1 MERSFARRLRR
12 CAMVACAA
20 LMLGR
25 PGTASAGIG
34 DWWDIFSGI
43 KEIEIERLNK
53 RADISLAW
61 HHSKRLREVS
71 SSVGLAIRQLK
82 PPQIEEL
89 LANLD
94 DPDQTIDDLRLPSK
108 NRDGR
113 HLTRR
118 ETRELLGLP
127 AEGLEREGIAVLRQD
142 ERILVYHDIERRGL
156 VRYGQDSDA
165 AERLLATL
173 HRDIRLNPPV
183 AKQQTPISYQ
193 LHKNMPLLIK
203 DGRMLEHD
211 GFEHTVCQTMIDRL
225 PKTPTIGVCSLPQPR
240 MARREDR
247 IGDCPDD
254 QVGGVFETVL
264 LINGEESQR
273 LGRWDDCVPKPP
285 EGESESVT
293 RIERPSCG
301 PLRLDL
307 QVELYKRHGR
317 SRVGVPK
324 GTYERRR
331 KEWTHTET
339 FPAQW
344 QLPPLVLT
352 WNDPWQ
358 VSDGCYVPYR
368 TTREESR
375 TVTVGSCTQKRR
387 RTRTSHWQAYLDSAG
402 QERRRPD
409 RPSVTHSP
417 WRDVGGLDCPF
428 ITWTTSENQSRNF
441 KVNGCRQYQ
450 NRTVTTHWRQKVG
463 AGGVRTGGKVI
474 VKKDISPWRND
485 GRPICGPTLS
495 TTESVETRTVAA
507 GLCKQ
512 RQQRKVVRRWMT
524 YPVDKRL
531 QGLSGSRI
539 PAIQR
544 PVTYHPWRD
553 VGERF
558 DCPKPVASTTVSTQT
573 RRSCHQTVQE
583 SRHTSAQYTL
593 FVFKRQVTHNWLTYP
608 DGRRE
613 AGRPPTRYGPWVRER
628 QTYSCRPGS
637 GGGGRNSGDS
647 AGTTYDTDGD
657 GRTDSTQPGPAGHFG
672 SSTSGLGSATGWS
685 DPGGDRGGGSGTWG
699 SGGQGGGGGYSSSG
713 GISGGVASGDSFDD
727 GGGHS
732 GGSGGGRG
740 GGGYGGASGGGIGL
754 Y

>member
-1 MERSFARRLRR
+1 MERSSARRLRR

-20 LMLGR
+20 LMLGK

-34 DWWDIFSGI
+34 DWWDIFSDI
-43 KEIEIERLNK
+43 KELEIERLNK

-94 DPDQTIDDLRLPSK
+94 DPDQTLDDLRLPSK

-127 AEGLEREGIAVLRQD
+127 AEGLEREGVAVLRQD

-183 AKQQTPISYQ
+183 AKRQTPISYQ
-193 LHKNMPLLIK
+193 LHMNMPLLIK

-285 EGESESVT
+285 EGESVSVT

-375 TVTVGSCTQKRR
+375 TVAVGRCTQKRR

-409 RPSVTHSP
+409 RPSVTHSR
-417 WRDVGGLDCPF
+417 WRDVGQSVCPWDY
-428 ITWTTSENQSRNF
+428 WTTSATESGSH
-441 KVNGCRQYQ
+441 KVNGCTQRRQRSVTSHWRQSARPGSTKQLRYKTHGQWRNVGSPNCAKPVPSSVVFYQ
-450 NRTVTTHWRQKVG
+450 YRTVTVG
-463 AGGVRTGGKVI
+463 
-474 VKKDISPWRND
+474 S
-485 GRPICGPTLS
+485 
-495 TTESVETRTVAA
+495 
-507 GLCKQ
+507 CKQ
-512 RQQRKVVRRWMT
+512 GQKRRVERFYLT
-524 YPVDKRL
+524 RADGKQEAGFPYAVFGRYTNVG
-531 QGLSGSRI
+531 GL
-539 PAIQR
+539 
-544 PVTYHPWRD
+544 
-553 VGERF
+553 F

-573 RRSCHQTVQE
+573 RRSCHQTRQE
-583 SRHTSAQYTL
+583 SRHTSAEYRL
-593 FVFKRQVTHNWLTYP
+593 FVYKRQVTHNWLTYP

-613 AGRPPTRYGPWVRER
+613 AGNPPARYGPWVREG
-628 QTYSCRPGS
+628 QTYSCRPG
-637 GGGGRNSGDS
+637 GGGGGAFNSGDS
-647 AGTTYDTDGD
+647 PGTTYDTDGD

-672 SSTSGLGSATGWS
+672 SSTSGLGSSTGWS
-685 DPGGDRGGGSGTWG
+685 DPSGGRYSGNSRGYGGYNGNNSGSGS
-699 SGGQGGGGGYSSSG
+699 SGG
-713 GISGGVASGDSFDD
+713 GISGGVASGDDFDD
-727 GGGHS
+727 GT
-732 GGSGGGRG
+732 
-740 GGGYGGASGGGIGL
+740 
-754 Y
+754 

>member
-1 MERSFARRLRR
+1 MERSSARRLRR

-94 DPDQTIDDLRLPSK
+94 DPDQTLDDLRLPSK

-183 AKQQTPISYQ
+183 AKQQTSISYQ
-193 LHKNMPLLIK
+193 LHMNMPLLIK

-285 EGESESVT
+285 EGESVSVT

-375 TVTVGSCTQKRR
+375 TVAVGRCTQKRR

-402 QERRRPD
+402 RERRRPD
-409 RPSVTHSP
+409 RPSVTHSQ
-417 WRDVGGLDCPF
+417 WRDVGQSVCPWDY
-428 ITWTTSENQSRNF
+428 WTTSATESGSH
-441 KVNGCRQYQ
+441 KVNGCTQRRQRSVTSHWRQSARPGSTKQLRYKTHGQ
-450 NRTVTTHWRQKVG
+450 WRNVGSPNCAKPVPSSEVTHQWRTVTVG
-463 AGGVRTGGKVI
+463 
-474 VKKDISPWRND
+474 S
-485 GRPICGPTLS
+485 
-495 TTESVETRTVAA
+495 
-507 GLCKQ
+507 CKQ
-512 RQQRKVVRRWMT
+512 RQKRRVERFYLT
-524 YPVDKRL
+524 RADGKQEAGFPYAVFGRYTNVG
-531 QGLSGSRI
+531 GL
-539 PAIQR
+539 
-544 PVTYHPWRD
+544 
-553 VGERF
+553 F

-573 RRSCHQTVQE
+573 RRSCHQTRQE
-583 SRHTSAQYTL
+583 SRHTSAEYRL
-593 FVFKRQVTHNWLTYP
+593 FVYKRQVTHNWLTYP

-613 AGRPPTRYGPWVRER
+613 AATPPARYGPWVPER
-628 QTYSCRPGS
+628 QTYSCRPG
-637 GGGGRNSGDS
+637 GGGGGAFNSGDS

-672 SSTSGLGSATGWS
+672 SSTSGLGSATGW
-685 DPGGDRGGGSGTWG
+685 DPGSDHHGNSGLF
-699 SGGQGGGGGYSSSG
+699 GGGGGYSSGG

-740 GGGYGGASGGGIGL
+740 GGGYGGVSGGGIGL